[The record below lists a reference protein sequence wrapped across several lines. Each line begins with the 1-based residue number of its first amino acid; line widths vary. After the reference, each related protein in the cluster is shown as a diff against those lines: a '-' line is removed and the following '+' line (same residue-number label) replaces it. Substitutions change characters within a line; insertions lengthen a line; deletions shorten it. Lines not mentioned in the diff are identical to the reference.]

1 MPTTDFFQRK
11 RKLKKPQIRRHSEP
25 PGGEWGFSTAHG
37 SKARLSLLADLT
49 KEARQDGSLRR
60 EQDYV
65 MGTTPGLKFPGKTTP
80 DDRVHWNVAYQ
91 GKEYAPDEF
100 LDQYPGFYCDYTWGG
115 KGTKPK
121 CAKKGKTVN
130 KKFHPLYT
138 TDTTDRKRHKGF
150 SIFTSTID
158 EDRRI

>member
-1 MPTTDFFQRK
+1 MPTTDFFQRN
-11 RKLKKPQIRRHSEP
+11 RKLKKPQIRRHAEP
-25 PGGEWGFSTAHG
+25 SGGEWGFSWSHG

-49 KEARQDGSLRR
+49 KQARQDGSLRK

-65 MGTTPGLKFPGKTTP
+65 MDATPGLKYPGKTSSN
-80 DDRVHWNVAYQ
+80 DRVHWNVAYQ

-100 LDQYPGFYCDYTWGG
+100 LEQYPEFYCDYTWGG

-130 KKFHPLYT
+130 KKFNPLYT
-138 TDTTDRKRHKGF
+138 TDKRKRRKGF
-150 SIFTSTID
+150 SIFTSTIY
-158 EDRRI
+158 EDRI